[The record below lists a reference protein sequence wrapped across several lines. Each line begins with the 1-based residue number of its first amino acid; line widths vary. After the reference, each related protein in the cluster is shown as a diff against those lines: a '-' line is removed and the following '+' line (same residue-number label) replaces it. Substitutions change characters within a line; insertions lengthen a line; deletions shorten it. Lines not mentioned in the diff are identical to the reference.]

1 MHPLSDTWKRRM
13 KDKQQYDLA
22 SFVFKLLTWIYGRLI
37 LKPEAREIL
46 STVGEGGLDLHNFQA
61 F

>member
-1 MHPLSDTWKRRM
+1 M